1 MVNTKLRQYFL
12 ENKNKREKL
21 ILKLR
26 TIYEVD
32 EMAEHLGYPNG
43 VITYYI
49 VKGLMKMEYMKQIDY
64 IQNKV
69 KLSKEE
75 FKAYMKCKIRNKK
88 KNKKTTISVGR

>member
-1 MVNTKLRQYFL
+1 MVNIKLRQYFL
-12 ENKNKREKL
+12 ENKNKRVKL

-43 VITYYI
+43 VIIYYI
-49 VKGLMKMEYMKQIDY
+49 VKGLMEMEYMKQIDY

-75 FKAYMKCKIRNKK
+75 FKEYMKCKIRNKK
-88 KNKKTTISVGR
+88 KNKKKTISVGR